1 MLRSTVIAA
10 ATFSLTL
17 GPCDKVKALLG
28 QGPQAVNDSSDS
40 QLVASPV
47 VTPEQQLMNEA
58 TQLCNAGDCQSAHD
72 RLAVGLPANSPIRQ
86 SPAFMDVENKWATA
100 TVNGAADDP
109 DLMARRAEL
118 ADVIASN
125 AVSPQLK
132 AQASQTLAAL
142 PTHPPPPPDA
152 APIGGDAVDAGGP
165 PPKKGGGKKHH

>member
-1 MLRSTVIAA
+1 MLRSTAIAA
-10 ATFSLTL
+10 AVFSLTL

-58 TQLCNAGDCQSAHD
+58 AQLCSAGDCQSAHD

-86 SPAFMDVENKWATA
+86 SPAFMDLENKWATA

-109 DLMARRAEL
+109 DLMTRRAEL
-118 ADVIASN
+118 ADVIGSA

-132 AQASQTLAAL
+132 AQAAQTLAAL
-142 PTHPPPPPDA
+142 PTKPPPPPDA
-152 APIGGDAVDAGGP
+152 GPFMMGGQDAGS
-165 PPKKGGGKKHH
+165 PPKKGGGKRHH

>member
-10 ATFSLTL
+10 ALFSLTL

-47 VTPEQQLMNEA
+47 ITPEQQLMNEA
-58 TQLCNAGDCQSAHD
+58 TQLCSAGDCQSAHD

-86 SPAFMDVENKWATA
+86 SPAFADLENKWATA

-109 DLMARRAEL
+109 DLMTRRAEL
-118 ADVIASN
+118 ADVINSA

-132 AQASQTLAAL
+132 AQATQTLAAL
-142 PTHPPPPPDA
+142 PTHPPAPPDA
-152 APIGGDAVDAGGP
+152 GPILTGDVDAGA